1 MSPRSMREL
10 WEEAERDPNFH
21 KELAIL
27 EFTEELWRVMQE
39 QGVSGTELGRR
50 IGNSQA
56 YISRV
61 LNGGANFTLATMTKL
76 AMGLGMELKMHL
88 APADAF
94 TVWRDVL
101 LGSPAGSNS
110 GRVLIEATLTRVVES
125 VPAPPPAAAYA
136 VAATTRRTD
145 YTTTVDEGGQR
156 GAATAA

>member
-1 MSPRSMREL
+1 MTPV
-10 WEEAERDPNFH
+10 
-21 KELAIL
+21 LA
-27 EFTEELWRVMQE
+27 
-39 QGVSGTELGRR
+39 SGTCHTVT
-50 IGNSQA
+50 QA
-56 YISRV
+56 NISRL

-145 YTTTVDEGGQR
+145 YTATIDDGGQR

>member
-1 MSPRSMREL
+1 MREL
-10 WEEAERDPNFH
+10 WERAERDPEFH

-27 EFTEELWRVMQE
+27 EYTEELWRVMQE
-39 QGVSGTELGRR
+39 HGVSGTELGRR
-50 IGNSQA
+50 IGSSQA

-101 LGSPAGSNS
+101 LGSTVGSTG
-110 GRVLIEATLTRVVES
+110 GRVLIEATLTRAPES
-125 VPAPPPAAAYA
+125 VPCTPPAAAYA
-136 VAATTRRTD
+136 VAAATRRTD
-145 YTTTVDEGGQR
+145 YTTTIDNGGQR
-156 GAATAA
+156 AATSAA